1 MKDAFDAWIV
11 QLTALLRKIG
21 PYPAIALLL
30 PGGSIIALI
39 VWAYRQHMAPA
50 PTATN
55 ATAPKKRSR
64 IPLLLGASLLFCG
77 ATLTACGGRATSAP
91 APLPAEVGVVT
102 LKPQSVTITT
112 ELPGRTSSY
121 RVAEVRPQVSGV
133 LLKRLFVEGSEV
145 RAGQPLY
152 QIDAAPFQAT
162 FDSAKAALAHAQAE
176 LTTAKLQ
183 AERYAPL
190 VEINAVSRQQ
200 YDNAVAASLQAEAD
214 VASAQASLESA
225 RINLAYTHV
234 FSPITGRTSRSAV
247 TEGALVTANQTTA
260 LVTVT
265 QLDPIYVDV
274 TQPDAVLLRLQRE
287 LKAGQLVNRGE
298 HAAAVGLKLEDG
310 SEYGSEGT
318 LQFSEVTVDQT
329 TGSVTLRAEFP
340 NPGHQLLP
348 GMFVRARIQEG
359 VRQQALL
366 VPQPGVTHDQ
376 GGDAVALIVGDGNK
390 VEQRKLQT
398 ERVIGDQWLVV
409 DGVKAGDRVI
419 VSGVQ
424 HVQPGAEV
432 KPIEATR
439 TAAVPATASVEPK
452 T

>member
-1 MKDAFDAWIV
+1 VSQEHIA
-11 QLTALLRKIG
+11 TA
-21 PYPAIALLL
+21 
-30 PGGSIIALI
+30 
-39 VWAYRQHMAPA
+39 V
-50 PTATN
+50 TATS
-55 ATAPKKRSR
+55 ATLQKKLSR
-64 IPLLLGASLLFCG
+64 LPFLLGASLLFCG
-77 ATLTACGGRATSAP
+77 ATLTACGGRAASAP
-91 APLPAEVGVVT
+91 APRPAEVGVVT
-102 LKPQSVTITT
+102 VKPQPVTITT

-152 QIDAAPFQAT
+152 QIDPAPFQAS
-162 FDSAKAALAHAQAE
+162 FNVAKATLAHARAE

-200 YDNAVAASLQAEAD
+200 YDNAVAAALQAEAD
-214 VASAQASLESA
+214 VASAEASLESA

-234 FSPITGRTSRSAV
+234 LSPITGRTSRSAV
-247 TEGALVTANQTTA
+247 TEGALVTANQTTS

-287 LKAGQLVNRGE
+287 LKAGQLVIRGE

-318 LQFSEVTVDQT
+318 LQFTEVTVDQS

-366 VPQPGVTHDQ
+366 VPEPGVTHDQ
-376 GGDAVALIVGDGNK
+376 SGEAVALIVGEGNK
-390 VEQRKLQT
+390 VEERRLQT
-398 ERVIGDQWLVV
+398 ERVIGHDWLVI

-424 HVQPGAEV
+424 RAQPGAV
-432 KPIEATR
+432 VTPVEATR

>member
-1 MKDAFDAWIV
+1 MKAAFSQGVAHLAV
-11 QLTALLRKIG
+11 LLRGIG
-21 PYPAIALLL
+21 PYSAIALLL
-30 PGGSIIALI
+30 PGGSVIALI
-39 VWAYRQHMAPA
+39 VWAYRHRAV
-50 PTATN
+50 TATN
-55 ATAPKKRSR
+55 AVVPKKPGWF
-64 IPLLLGASLLFCG
+64 PLFVVASLLFSG
-77 ATLTACGGRATSAP
+77 ATLTACGGHATSAP
-91 APLPAEVGVVT
+91 APGPAEVAVVT
-102 LKPQSVTITT
+102 VKPQPVTITT

-121 RVAEVRPQVSGV
+121 RVAEVRPQVNGV
-133 LLKRLFVEGSEV
+133 LLKRSFVEGSEV
-145 RAGQPLY
+145 KVGQPLY
-152 QIDAAPFQAT
+152 QIDPAPFQAS
-162 FDSAKAALAHAQAE
+162 FDSAKATLAHAQAE

-190 VEINAVSRQQ
+190 VEVNAVSRQQ
-200 YDNAVAASLQAEAD
+200 YDNAVASALQAEAD
-214 VASAQASLESA
+214 VASAQAAVESA

-234 FSPITGRTSRSAV
+234 LSPITGRTSRSAV

-287 LKAGQLVNRGE
+287 LKEGQLVNRGE

-310 SEYGSEGT
+310 SEYGREGM
-318 LQFSEVTVDQT
+318 LQFSEVTVDQG

-340 NPGHQLLP
+340 NPGHLLLP

-366 VPQPGVTHDQ
+366 VPEAGVTHDQ
-376 GGDAVALIVGDGNK
+376 GGDPVALIVGDGNK
-390 VEQRKLQT
+390 VEQRKLKT
-398 ERVIGDQWLVV
+398 DRVIGDQWLVV
-409 DGVKAGDRVI
+409 DGIKSGDRVI

-424 HVQPGAEV
+424 RAQPGAEV

-439 TAAVPATASVEPK
+439 AAAVPATASVEPHS
-452 T
+452 